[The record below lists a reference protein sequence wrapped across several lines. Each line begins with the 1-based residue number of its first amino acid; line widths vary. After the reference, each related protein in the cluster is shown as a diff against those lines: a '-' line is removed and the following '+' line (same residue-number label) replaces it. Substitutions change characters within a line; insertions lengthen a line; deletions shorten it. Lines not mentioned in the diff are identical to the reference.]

1 MRIKATSRIWD
12 LLTKQPWTKTGTC
25 ALSTDGVRG
34 RQERNPGMDV
44 HGNVSAELALSA
56 NFSTGPRFGGGG
68 PFKTQ
73 YLSQEVII
81 WDLHQRKFFLFS

>member
-56 NFSTGPRFGGGG
+56 KFSTGPRFGGGAIQNTIPIPGSDHMG
-68 PFKTQ
+68 PSST
-73 YLSQEVII
+73 EI
-81 WDLHQRKFFLFS
+81 FLI

>member
-56 NFSTGPRFGGGG
+56 KFSTGPRFGGGG
-68 PFKTQ
+68 PIQNTIPIPG
-73 YLSQEVII
+73 SDHMGPSSTEI
-81 WDLHQRKFFLFS
+81 FLI